1 MQIYRKNKAIV
12 VLLAL
17 FAVIAL
23 SANSAFANNG
33 ETNSKIA
40 SIPLLALTETGS
52 NVTGAVAEL
61 ELEIREGNE
70 KVFLETY
77 PLTKIS
83 TQISMRFA
91 QQISCK
97 EMDIY
102 CAGFDFIYTIKAT
115 PGIVGGPSAGAAAA
129 VLTTALLKKLPL
141 DNSTAITGTINSGGI
156 IGAVGGLNEK
166 ISAAAKAGFKK
177 VLIPKGQATIKQEN
191 KTIDLIAFGTQLGV
205 EIVEVATLAEAMH
218 YFSGTEL
225 ALPENLAMEQEYLS
239 AMAAISQETCD
250 KANSLEQANQR
261 FATSNETIK
270 LLEEGANLT
279 RLGRE
284 LFANESYYGSASY
297 CFRANIKQKTLL
309 LGELGK
315 KQLEDRLNQAVAD
328 LDKIENETD
337 SRNVTTLTALQAY
350 MLVKERIVEARKG
363 IDDVNATIN
372 DTEQFAENLA
382 YVEERIYSSQTW
394 SKFFDVTGKSFE
406 IGKDEIKKSCLSKLA
421 EAEERKAYAESLLPF
436 ALEGVIEEIEQA
448 YSYLDNKEYELC
460 LYSAAKAKSE
470 ADVVISLSSID
481 ESEAPESVKQ
491 KLDVVKSA
499 LIKAQKRGFL
509 PIIGYSYYDYASV
522 LLADDPA
529 TSALFAEH
537 ALELSAIDIYF
548 EKTPARTENVSET
561 KLGPG
566 LSSIWQTVFKK
577 DIQLAFAVGFLIGVV
592 VAVTIVKRKR
602 KNQETSSKKTS
613 NKSKRVSIRHGN
625 KTLASSRR
633 SLRGK
638 KR

>member
-1 MQIYRKNKAIV
+1 MQIYRKNKAIDDFDYSSYLSKLSKRTLNVDEEAGSYSKFSVV

-33 ETNSKIA
+33 ETNSKTA

-61 ELEIREGNE
+61 ELEVRDGDE

-205 EIVEVATLAEAMH
+205 EIVEVATL
-218 YFSGTEL
+218 
-225 ALPENLAMEQEYLS
+225 PENLAMEQEYLS

-279 RLGRE
+279 RMGRE

-337 SRNVTTLTALQAY
+337 SKNVTTLTALQAY

-363 IDDVNATIN
+363 IDDVNATRN

-548 EKTPARTENVSET
+548 EKTPAGGEQNGKAGDEAWLKSASQV
-561 KLGPG
+561 
-566 LSSIWQTVFKK
+566 VFKN
-577 DIQLAFAVGFLIGVV
+577 DIQLAFAVGFLVGIV
-592 VAVTIVKRKR
+592 VAVAIARRKM
-602 KNQETSSKKTS
+602 KLQKKKHAT
-613 NKSKRVSIRHGN
+613 K
-625 KTLASSRR
+625 
-633 SLRGK
+633 
-638 KR
+638 